1 MNWAHTHNV
10 RNFSLSDGNIGDS
23 GKDYKLLPER
33 AGVRRSDL
41 YLLTSKKHYYWYEYG
56 QKLNAPRILLMGLV
70 ACAIVTMLRENGI
83 DSNEIVLAAA
93 PCQSVERPSRIA
105 IQRQNFKFR
114 KFFSIRIWM
123 NRWEILWYFIL
134 QILYFI
140 KILIILTKSHSK
152 IYYIKYAPR
161 TWQNFSVSSESNRV
175 KPIPNN
181 VNSKANSI

>member
-1 MNWAHTHNV
+1 MKNC
-10 RNFSLSDGNIGDS
+10 
-23 GKDYKLLPER
+23 
-33 AGVRRSDL
+33 
-41 YLLTSKKHYYWYEYG
+41 
-56 QKLNAPRILLMGLV
+56 QKAETPQILLMGLV

-114 KFFSIRIWM
+114 KFFSIQIWT
-123 NRWEILWYFIL
+123 NRREILWYFIF

-140 KILIILTKSHSK
+140 TILLILTNSHSR

-161 TWQNFSVSSESNRV
+161 TWQNLSVSSEANRV
-175 KPIPNN
+175 E
-181 VNSKANSI
+181 NSSKTGDLSFH